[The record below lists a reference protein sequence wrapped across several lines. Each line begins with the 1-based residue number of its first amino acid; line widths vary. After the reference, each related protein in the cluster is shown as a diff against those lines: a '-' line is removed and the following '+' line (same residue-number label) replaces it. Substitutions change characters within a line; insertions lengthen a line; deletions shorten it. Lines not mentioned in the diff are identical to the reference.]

1 MTWMKNYENT
11 EDGKN
16 YKSEVMEL
24 LTDNDVMLQ
33 LGIKDKQTLKRYR
46 RYKGLDF
53 IRYGRTY
60 KYTQEM
66 IDNFIMKHS
75 SLSIK

>member
-1 MTWMKNYENT
+1 MK
-11 EDGKN
+11 
-16 YKSEVMEL
+16 L

-33 LGIKDKQTLKRYR
+33 LGIKDKRTLRKYR
-46 RYKGLDF
+46 RCKGLDF

-60 KYTQEM
+60 RYTQEM

-75 SLSIK
+75 SIQLKKTSKLR

>member
-1 MTWMKNYENT
+1 MG
-11 EDGKN
+11 DGKN

>member
-1 MTWMKNYENT
+1 MKNYENT

-24 LTDNDVMLQ
+24 LTDKDVMLR
-33 LGIKDKQTLKRYR
+33 LSIKDKRTLRKYR
-46 RYKGLDF
+46 RSKGLDF
-53 IRYGRTY
+53 IRYGSTY

>member
-1 MTWMKNYENT
+1 MN
-11 EDGKN
+11 
-16 YKSEVMEL
+16 L

-33 LGIKDKQTLKRYR
+33 LGIKDKCTLRKYR
-46 RYKGLDF
+46 RCKGLDF

-66 IDNFIMKHS
+66 LDSFIIKHS
-75 SLSIK
+75 SISLKEKNK